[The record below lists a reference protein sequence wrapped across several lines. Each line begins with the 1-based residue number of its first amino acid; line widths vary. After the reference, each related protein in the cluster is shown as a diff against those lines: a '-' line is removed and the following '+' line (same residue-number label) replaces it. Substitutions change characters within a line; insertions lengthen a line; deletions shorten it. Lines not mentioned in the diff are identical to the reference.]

1 MNPLYFSFD
10 GRIVVIAPECL
21 GYRSLAIMAFLAVF
35 LCIWKRP
42 GLLRSLGVLASAC
55 LLAVIGNV
63 LRISFLCGLAAFN
76 VNDAIFGT
84 CHDMAGYAVMFIE
97 AMLLGSI
104 FDRARRAAETAT
116 TTPDANTN
124 D

>member
-1 MNPLYFSFD
+1 MNPLFFSFD

-63 LRISFLCGLAAFN
+63 LRIAFLCGLAALN

-104 FDRARRAAETAT
+104 FDRFCRKAG
-116 TTPDANTN
+116 D
-124 D
+124 

>member
-1 MNPLYFSFD
+1 MTLKISIPAGIDAVLPD
-10 GRIVVIAPECL
+10 PRKIAE
-21 GYRSLAIMAFLAVF
+21 
-35 LCIWKRP
+35 
-42 GLLRSLGVLASAC
+42 AC

-63 LRISFLCGLAAFN
+63 LRIAFLCGLAALN

-104 FDRARRAAETAT
+104 FDRAST
-116 TTPDANTN
+116 
-124 D
+124 